1 MKPRVFV
8 TRKVYPAAIAIL
20 QEDCVVDYRDT
31 HEVADQATLLRK
43 LQHADGLVCQL
54 TDAVTRE
61 AIAAAPRLKVI
72 SQIAVGYDNIDVVA
86 AHERGI
92 VVTNTPDVLTEST
105 ADLTFALLLGAAR
118 RVGEAE
124 RFLRAG
130 QWRRWDIDL
139 LAGIDVCQ
147 KTLGI
152 VGMGRIGRA
161 VARRAQGFS
170 MRILYSSPRPLP
182 AAEERALM
190 AQHVPLR
197 TLLQNSDFVS
207 LHVPCNDATRGLIGI
222 EELSAMKR
230 GAFLI
235 NTSRGPVVHEA
246 ALVAALEEGLLGGA
260 GLDVFE
266 HEPTV
271 HPGLLSRD
279 DVLLLPHIGSATV
292 ATRTRMCTLA
302 AENCAAVLRG
312 EPPKNPVP
320 AAPDRA
326 PQQP

>member
-72 SQIAVGYDNIDVVA
+72 SQIAVGYDNIDVAA

-105 ADLTFALLLGAAR
+105 ADLAFALLLGTAR

-124 RFLRAG
+124 RYLRAG
-130 QWRRWDIDL
+130 RWRRWDIDL
-139 LAGIDVCQ
+139 LAGIDVSH

-182 AAEERALM
+182 AADEAELR

-197 TLLQNSDFVS
+197 TLLQHSDFVT

-222 EELSAMKR
+222 DELSAMKR
-230 GAFLI
+230 GAFLV
-235 NTSRGPVVHEA
+235 NTSRGPVVDEA

-266 HEPTV
+266 QEPTV
-271 HPGLLSRD
+271 HPGLLARD

-312 EPPKNPVP
+312 EPPRNPVP
-320 AAPDRA
+320 TNAPR
-326 PQQP
+326 